1 MRNRHVSARFVL
13 GLLVAAIAV
22 TYAVSGGMSSGAI
35 GEARLVAFEPLPEYD
50 AELCEWEA
58 ATAEGPSYMAGATA
72 SAVPLSARRLAAQ
85 NAVGGDQRSAVATR
99 KPLWFVQDPYP
110 AFSSIAVDPVR
121 NEIVVTDENR
131 FNIIVYDRL
140 AVTPPSATATTT
152 KRVIGGLHTHT
163 QYASDVYI
171 DGPTGEIYI
180 INNDTVHN
188 TTIYGRNASGDV
200 PPDREFPT
208 MAGNFATA
216 VDEARGEMYITEQRE
231 SAITVFKK
239 SADMKSTAV
248 RLIQGD
254 QTRLADPHGI
264 AFDPKSRLLFVANYG
279 TSHVVRKVPGK
290 KVDILNWPGNA
301 GGSEIVPGSGKFE
314 PPSIT
319 VYNADIDGNTG
330 PIRIIQGP
338 KTALNRPT
346 GMAIDVER
354 GEIYVADEVAQTVSV
369 FSTSAQGD
377 VAPIRV
383 LKGPKTMM
391 QFPSDVFL
399 DHVNNEMWVASF
411 GNHLAL
417 AYTLGASGDT
427 APVRIIRGSPL
438 NTPGGMISN
447 PFAIAYDT
455 KREEVLVTSCVGHP
469 RIGAFKRDADKNA
482 LPVRTIQGANS
493 KTNRTMHGMA
503 YDEIHDEIVVPS
515 RAGQAIMTFR
525 GGANGDEAPLRIIQG
540 PKTGLRQFD
549 KVSADPVNN
558 EVFAFFGG
566 QVVFFDRMA
575 NGDVAPKRILNPPGM
590 RANQARVDPVR
601 NLLIVGGGDQLWIF
615 DRLAEGRD
623 AKPKAVIGGP
633 NSGLRVGQGMAIYS
647 PTGMIL
653 VNVSGGGDGE
663 GGGPNDAAA
672 ATPEQLASDKAHIG
686 VWSMD
691 DKGDVPPR
699 WTIGGPK
706 GMLRQPRGLTLDAK
720 NKTVIVSDKYLN
732 GVLTYSFPE
741 LFESPARQT
750 ARAAN

>member
-1 MRNRHVSARFVL
+1 MRNRHVSARYIL

-22 TYAVSGGMSSGAI
+22 TYVVSGGMSSGAM
-35 GEARLVAFEPLPEYD
+35 GEAQLVAFEPLAEYE
-50 AELCEWEA
+50 AESCEWQVG
-58 ATAEGPSYMAGATA
+58 TAERPSYMAGATA
-72 SAVPLSARRLAAQ
+72 AALPLSALRLGAQ
-85 NAVGGDQRSAVATR
+85 ISGGGDARSSVAAR
-99 KPLWFVQDPYP
+99 RPLWFVQDPYP
-110 AFSSIAVDPVR
+110 SFSSIAVDPVR

-140 AVTPPSATATTT
+140 AVTPPSATATTP

-163 QYASDVYI
+163 QFASDVHI
-171 DGPTGEIYI
+171 DGPTGDIYI

-188 TTIYGRNASGDV
+188 TTIYGRNAKGDV
-200 PPDREFPT
+200 PPDREFVT
-208 MAGNFATA
+208 MAGNFGTA
-216 VDEARGEMYITEQRE
+216 VDESRQEMYLTEQRE
-231 SAITVFKK
+231 SAITVYKK
-239 SADMKSTAV
+239 SSDIHNPAV

-264 AFDPKSRLLFVANYG
+264 AFDPKNRVLFVANYG

-290 KVDILNWPGNA
+290 PVTILNWPGGA

-319 VYNADIDGNTG
+319 VYNADIDGNTA

-338 KTALNRPT
+338 RTALNRPT
-346 GMAIDVER
+346 GVAFDVDR
-354 GEIYVADEVAQTVSV
+354 GELYITDEVAETISV
-369 FSTSAQGD
+369 FSASAQGD

-391 QFPSDVFL
+391 RFPSDVFL
-399 DHVNNEMWVASF
+399 DQVNNEMWVASF

-417 AYTLGASGDT
+417 AYKLGASGDT
-427 APVRIIRGSPL
+427 APIRIIRGSPL

-447 PFAIAYDT
+447 PFAVAYDT
-455 KREEVLVTSCVGHP
+455 IREEILVTSCVGHP
-469 RIGAFKRDADKNA
+469 RIGAFEREADKNA

-493 KTNRTMHGMA
+493 KTNRTMHGIA

-525 GGANGDEAPLRIIQG
+525 GVADGDEAPIRIIQG

-558 EVFAFFGG
+558 EVFAYFGG
-566 QVVFFDRMA
+566 TVVFFDRMA
-575 NGDVAPKRILNPPGM
+575 NGDVAPKRILNPPGIS
-590 RANQARVDPVR
+590 ANQARVDPVR
-601 NLLIVGGGDQLWIF
+601 NLLVVGGGDKIWIF

-623 AKPKAVIGGP
+623 AKPKAIIGGP
-633 NSGLRVGQGMAIYS
+633 NSGLRVGQGMALYP

-686 VWSMD
+686 VWSVD
-691 DKGDVPPR
+691 DRGDVPPR

-706 GMLRQPRGLTLDAK
+706 GMLRQPRGLTVDAK
-720 NKTVIVSDKYLN
+720 NQTVIVSDKYLN

-741 LFESPARQT
+741 LFRVPASPDT
-750 ARAAN
+750 ARRH